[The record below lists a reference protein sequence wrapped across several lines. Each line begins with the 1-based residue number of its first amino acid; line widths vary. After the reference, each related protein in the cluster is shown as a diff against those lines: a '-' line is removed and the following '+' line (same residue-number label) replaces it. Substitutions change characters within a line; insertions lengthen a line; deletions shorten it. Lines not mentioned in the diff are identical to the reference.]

1 MSSGR
6 LRGKPQVASTGPD
19 SGGGPV
25 EASLGA
31 WYANPLAEEPAAR
44 LADPKVSAPGPVP
57 GDGFL
62 PRALNGMIGRYWLGR
77 PVAADYEVLLAGARD
92 DRARALV
99 ELVYGQL
106 LAARKRPGALAH
118 LEAGFRLARPWLSAQ
133 EYLAVMRRHQQLGR
147 LYPAAGTASPRTLE
161 ALLIEALTIARLEGP
176 APRRSRPG
184 NPADTTG

>member
-6 LRGKPQVASTGPD
+6 LGGKPQVASTCPD
-19 SGGGPV
+19 SGCGPV

-31 WYANPLAEEPAAR
+31 WYADPLERALAAR
-44 LADPKVSAPGPVP
+44 LADPKVPAPGPVP
-57 GDGFL
+57 GDGLL

-77 PVAADYEVLLAGARD
+77 SVAADYEVLLAGARD
-92 DRARALV
+92 DRSRALV

-106 LAARKRPGALAH
+106 LAARKRPGALEH
-118 LEAGFRLARPWLSAQ
+118 LEAGFRLARPWLTAQ
-133 EYLAVMRRHQQLGR
+133 DYLTVLRRHQRLDR
-147 LYPAAGTASPRTLE
+147 LYPAAGNAPPRTLE

-176 APRRSRPG
+176 APRRGRPG